1 MNMDNLKET
10 FGRGYGRSSL
20 YLQKHSPEI
29 LLGAGLVGV
38 VATVFMASK
47 ATLKVNDVV
56 NGYTQTLGRIAFSVQ
71 DGKTESG
78 EEYTKE
84 DAVEDTSKLYI
95 QTGLKFAKLYG
106 PSVGVGVLSIAAI
119 LGAHGIMANRQ
130 VSLIAAYNLLGETY
144 RQYRARVVED
154 LGEDVDSNYHLGLKD
169 ETRTETTLDEEGKK
183 VKNKVT
189 TKTSRDPNELSIY
202 SRFFDEFNPM
212 FRTDRLL
219 NKAFLQSQQNYM
231 NDILIIRGHLFLNEV
246 YEALGFPH
254 TKEGAIVGWVIKDSS
269 QEMKEERR
277 DGHVDFGIY
286 DVNNDPGREFV
297 NLTNSAVLL
306 DFNVDGIIFDL
317 I

>member
-1 MNMDNLKET
+1 MNMDNFKDTL
-10 FGRGYGRSSL
+10 GRGFGRSSL

-29 LLGAGLVGV
+29 LLGAGVFGM
-38 VATVFMASK
+38 VATVVMASK
-47 ATLKVNDVV
+47 ATLKVDGVV
-56 NGYTQTLGRIAFSVQ
+56 TEYTATLGKITSAVQ
-71 DGKTESG
+71 EGKTESG
-78 EEYTKE
+78 EEYSQQ

-106 PSVGVGVLSIAAI
+106 PAVGVGVLSIAAI
-119 LGAHGIMANRQ
+119 LGSHGVMAKRQ

-144 RQYRARVVED
+144 RQYRARVIED

-189 TKTSRDPNELSIY
+189 TKTSRDPNALSIY
-202 SRFFDEFNPM
+202 SRFFDEGNPM
-212 FRTDRLL
+212 FRSDRLL

-254 TKEGAIVGWVIKDSS
+254 TKEGAIVGWVLKNSS
-269 QEMKEERR
+269 QEMKEEKR
-277 DGHVDFGIY
+277 DGHVDFGLY
-286 DVNNDPGREFV
+286 DVNNDPGREFI
-297 NLTNSAVLL
+297 NLTNPTVLL